1 MPVLGIIVFCTV
13 FSLGYT
19 AALAW
24 VLERKESR
32 YGQGSY
38 SFTDVFLPASLT
50 LIVVYFLNIVLLIRY
65 ARLTL
70 PVDGAL
76 CAALAL
82 FWFWRERKFK
92 ASASRAIERLRAEMS
107 LLADQVQ
114 ADPSNPVWFERISE
128 LYEKLGDTERAL
140 EAARRAAALDP
151 AVARTWRVKK
161 LEEDLSA
168 GGQRGGRRA

>member
-82 FWFWRERKFK
+82 FWSWRERKFK
-92 ASASRAIERLRAEMS
+92 ASAARATAIWSGMTSAPQPISSTCRKAIS
-107 LLADQVQ
+107 
-114 ADPSNPVWFERISE
+114 ERI
-128 LYEKLGDTERAL
+128 A
-140 EAARRAAALDP
+140 P
-151 AVARTWRVKK
+151 
-161 LEEDLSA
+161 
-168 GGQRGGRRA
+168 